1 VIGAAIVGCVLALT
15 PALGGHARTQSPAAL
30 LVPADVVHV
39 VAMSA
44 WLGGLAFLLFA
55 VPAATR
61 VLEPADRTRLLAA
74 ALSRF
79 SQLALISVAALATT
93 GVIQALVEVRHL
105 DALTGTAFGRAV
117 LIKAV
122 LLAILIAIAAVNRRR
137 AVPELERLAAAGAAP
152 GDAGRLLRRTLRAE
166 VALIVV
172 VLAVTGALTGY
183 APSTAASASTGPVS
197 VTQRM
202 GPLDLQLTV
211 DPAQVGPNQVHLY
224 LFDAKSGAAFA
235 GTKELKVRAGLP
247 GKGIGPLDL
256 IVHRAG
262 PGHYVADAVTLSP
275 GGDWRLQVTDRVSDF
290 DEYATTVKAHVR

>member
-172 VLAVTGALTGY
+172 VLAVTGCAHRLRAVDGRLGEHG
-183 APSTAASASTGPVS
+183 ARLGHPADGSARPAA
-197 VTQRM
+197 
-202 GPLDLQLTV
+202 
-211 DPAQVGPNQVHLY
+211 
-224 LFDAKSGAAFA
+224 
-235 GTKELKVRAGLP
+235 
-247 GKGIGPLDL
+247 
-256 IVHRAG
+256 HRRPG
-262 PGHYVADAVTLSP
+262 PGGAEP
-275 GGDWRLQVTDRVSDF
+275 GPPLPVRRQERGRVRRH
-290 DEYATTVKAHVR
+290 EGAEGQGRPARQGHRPARP